1 MWILH
6 CWEMK
11 ASSPAEFQKS
21 PSVLI
26 LLDKQ
31 NIYIFTIQINFYLG
45 ILHMSCYEKREITF
59 VLKNCSFQAW
69 NIFLV
74 FYSSQLVLASVGAC
88 IHKAIGPKQHY
99 WGIDQKIKPLCM
111 KLKSRQGPARV
122 KLIFTIYSFK
132 IRMLER
138 VQPIASVPNRTA
150 RKLHQRIP
158 KGLWP
163 QTAEL
168 LLCFSKGVW
177 NTSICSRVIQ
187 VLQPPI
193 SPYLQPHGTVQPR
206 RRNGAPAS
214 HPKSGLEGRVPCAV
228 SPWGPKRCPPLLYNP
243 DPTAACRAFF
253 PWGVQTH
260 RDVSKQL
267 TALHWNW
274 GPYWIAGCTVCLWK
288 TVTYVSSESD
298 RILGDSSNLEKL
310 ELVEFAAPSAS
321 LGVLPHSFLVVRGW
335 WADCLLFSAPP
346 AN

>member
-1 MWILH
+1 MFPWVLDKIKKAICTCLPPTSAGWILH

-228 SPWGPKRCPPLLYNP
+228 SRWGPKRCPPLLYNP
-243 DPTAACRAFF
+243 DPTAACRGLSFHEGCRHTGMCLNNSQLCTETGDYTGLLVALFAFGKQSLMLALSQTGF
-253 PWGVQTH
+253 WG
-260 RDVSKQL
+260 
-267 TALHWNW
+267 TAL
-274 GPYWIAGCTVCLWK
+274 I
-288 TVTYVSSESD
+288 
-298 RILGDSSNLEKL
+298 
-310 ELVEFAAPSAS
+310 
-321 LGVLPHSFLVVRGW
+321 
-335 WADCLLFSAPP
+335 
-346 AN
+346 